1 MGTVDIN
8 FMRAALDGLAL
19 RQEAIA
25 NNIANAETPGYRR
38 ATVNFESTL
47 RNELASQQQLAGRLG
62 LSSSQSSGTTQSGHL
77 PLRGSTAGG
86 GSSFGR
92 ELMGLKGQQFDAA
105 SRNDGNS
112 VDMDQ
117 EMTNLAVTQIQYAGL
132 TAALATRLRMM
143 RNVFDSI

>member
-1 MGTVDIN
+1 MATVDIN

-62 LSSSQSSGTTQSGHL
+62 LSSSQSSSPKQSGHL

-86 GSSFGR
+86 GSSLGR
-92 ELMGLKGQQFDAA
+92 ELVGLQGQQFDTAA
-105 SRNDGNS
+105 RNDGNT
-112 VDMDQ
+112 VDLDQ

-143 RNVFDSI
+143 RSIIDSI